1 MPFITTRYRGRRMMG
16 KARIVGRRF
25 RVGRGG
31 LRAARARLSNR
42 YNPVPTFT
50 ETFKVDPITYN
61 ETSPGNSTSQLI
73 NFIGQVPQI
82 SDYTNLYNQYCIRKV
97 TAIFV
102 PAYNV
107 ADLNIPAAATPV
119 ALPRMVYAIQNS
131 AIPLN
136 PATESDVLQDNGAKI
151 RMFDRPIKVSWRP
164 QPATALAQVSGG
176 FAAVNTRGFKWFTT
190 TDTAVVHQG
199 LAVSF
204 TNDVPITGTPVLAQ
218 VYIKMTFSLRDPK

>member
-1 MPFITTRYRGRRMMG
+1 MPWISVRQRGRRYMG
-16 KARIVGRRF
+16 KARIKGRRYL
-25 RVGRGG
+25 VGRGG
-31 LRAARARLSNR
+31 MRAARARLSTR

-61 ETSPGNSTSQLI
+61 ETSAGNSTSQLI

-82 SDYTNLYNQYCIRKV
+82 ADYTNLYNQYCIRRV

-102 PAYNV
+102 PAYNTS
-107 ADLNIPAAATPV
+107 DLNVPASIPV
-119 ALPRMVYAIQNS
+119 AIPRMVYAIQNS

-136 PATESDVLQDNGAKI
+136 PTTESDVLQDNGAKI

-164 QPATALAQVSGG
+164 QPATALAQVAGG
-176 FAAVNTRGFKWFTT
+176 FAAVNTRGLKWFTT

-199 LAVSF
+199 LALSF
-204 TNDVPITGTPVLAQ
+204 TNDVPITGNPVLAQ